1 VTIPPD
7 AIVAASKLTQYL
19 LVRRRTD
26 DKSGYLAQAGFTAN
40 NAPALEAEIRRLTAS
55 CEAVIDRVNEHGVYY
70 TVSGTLTGPNMRQ
83 LRVKLVWLRRLDGLF
98 SFITLIP
105 D

>member
-1 VTIPPD
+1 MTIPPD

-19 LVRRRTD
+19 LTRRRTD
-26 DKSGYLAQAGFTAN
+26 DKSGYLAQAGFGVDS
-40 NAPALEAEIRRLTAS
+40 APALEAEIRRLTAS
-55 CEAVIDRVNEHGVYY
+55 TEATVHRVNEHGTYY
-70 TVSGTLTGPNMRQ
+70 TVSGTVVGPNMRQ
-83 LRVKLVWLRRLDGLF
+83 LRVKLVWLQRIDGLF

>member
-7 AIVAASKLTQYL
+7 AILAASKLSLYL
-19 LVRRRTD
+19 LSRRRTD
-26 DKSGYLAQAGFTAN
+26 DKSGYLAQAGFAAD
-40 NAPALEAEIRRLTAS
+40 NAPALEAEIRHLTAS
-55 CEAVIDRVNEHGVYY
+55 TEAVVHRVNEHGTYY
-70 TVSGTLTGPNMRQ
+70 TVSGILTGPNLRQ